1 MARSSTSA
9 MRYCEATTSALR
21 HIFATRGLPEVIVS
35 DNGSPFTAAEF
46 ENFCK
51 MNGIR
56 HLRTP
61 PFHPAS
67 NGTAE
72 RGCSFS

>member
-1 MARSSTSA
+1 MLLVLIDAHSKWLEAVPVVRATA
-9 MRYCEATTSALR
+9 EATTSALR
-21 HIFATRGLPEVIVS
+21 HIFATHGLPEVIVS
-35 DNGSPFTAAEF
+35 DNGSQFTAAEF

-61 PFHPAS
+61 PFHPL
-67 NGTAE
+67 
-72 RGCSFS
+72 